1 MKKRLL
7 SIVTTLALCL
17 SLLPATVLA
26 EEHTCA
32 DGDVTDHY
40 CDTCWEHIPTL
51 CTDEDSDHLCDV
63 CSDTLSECVDDV
75 DHDHWCDTCGDVTY
89 RTDPLDSGY
98 YSCEAG
104 CGAVMVSVTGDYTE
118 LNYHGFEEGTLVDG
132 TAEISVYVPNYHNA
146 YDGIDFELAENGV
159 VTVFWTDEEG
169 EIFENH
175 TVEDVKLVDGKA
187 VISFTGLP
195 IEILHHG
202 NLLYKPADPTMYLP
216 ERNGMVLEYQ
226 DNAYRLSV
234 DSNVDCTI
242 NGLYEDNL
250 YLFAGTEVSVI
261 PLGDF
266 WGELTWSYEEDS
278 AKPEHEV
285 VGSIVNFTMPE
296 GDVEAIL
303 EYICVTCIDE
313 NGDHWCD
320 FCESRIS
327 ECADE
332 DGDHHCDV
340 CWEYLSDL
348 CTDGEDI
355 DHVCGVCGEYLSELC
370 RDENGD
376 HICDTETCGTVIGP
390 CKDEDPEDHFCDNE
404 DCGNEMSTCEEC
416 DWNDDNICDLCG
428 KNIHPG
434 AGELNIDAVAG
445 DGTITVT
452 WDALED
458 AGTDKV
464 ASYTVFCCLEDTF
477 EPLQQA
483 VYEPGSESYAHTF
496 SDLENNVVYDVS
508 VEATYSQNEDPFSAT
523 ATDTVTALPGA
534 PTILSVECGYH
545 SVTVEWEAPENK
557 GFPDILYY
565 VITAEQNGMGVGTEV
580 EATGEETMRCTLN
593 GILNGQ
599 TYQINVTAVNDI
611 GQGAVA
617 TTTVEIPL
625 IPYQL
630 EIGGVVVTEENMD
643 DVLGDGTVS
652 LNPRTATLTLNNAH
666 INVTEGNYGIRSKT
680 ALKLELIG
688 ENSIT
693 CSGVYG
699 IHSTDDV
706 TVSGSGSLDITAN
719 DVGIY
724 IAGGYEVGGLYLKDD
739 VTLNVTSG
747 NVTSGNSY
755 GVRVDDV
762 LEVRDN
768 ATLIATAGTA
778 PERSCG
784 IYAYD
789 QFNVYD
795 NAVVTATGADQSVD
809 LNTDCDGIRATHITI
824 EGGTVTATGGKA
836 ATTNG
841 IFTQTFDMHGGT
853 LTAVSGST
861 AGGTCFG
868 PSTALQATRSFN
880 MTDGV
885 INATS
890 GSAGNDTSCGVLV
903 SNGELRMEGG
913 SLFAQSGE
921 ANFSYG
927 VKASQLSLF
936 SDGYIEAEGAE
947 GVWCSNGI
955 NVEGNLIVDNGGKI
969 LAKAATAET
978 YSYGLQ
984 AFEMTI
990 SDSDIEAVA
999 GSAANNYG
1007 LWAFGSMDI
1016 FCNRI
1021 RLNPHAP
1028 GFIGTSVTASA
1039 ENGYAVYSRTGV
1051 EIADTLAISSPEGGS
1066 VAVVGEDELSRYYT
1080 VAAADGTAAQ
1090 SVELD
1095 ILTYNVSIE
1104 GLDLSYDMAVEVP
1117 AGWSVNEAYCEM
1129 YEVEDFSEILN
1140 TDRSGYTFYGWYTN
1154 ENYASGSE
1162 FTFDDDITSD
1172 ITIYARWTRNS
1183 SGGSSGGSSNTTT
1196 KTEKNE
1202 DGSTTTTTTNKKTGE
1217 VTETVKTPDGVTGT
1231 VVTDKN
1237 GEVTEASAKVPASAA
1252 KDAEKSGEA
1261 VKLPIEVEATEN
1273 TEDSL
1278 EIKIDIPSGGAKME
1292 IPVEDVTPGTVVV
1305 IVNKDGTEEIVK
1317 TCTMTENGVVVTL
1330 EKDATIKVIDNSKD
1344 FDDVTDSFWAG
1355 DSIDFV
1361 TAREIFGG
1369 ISATTFSP
1377 NGTMTRQAM
1386 WMVLARMSGE
1396 DPTDMAEAKAWA
1408 VENGISDGSAPTN
1421 AVTRQQFVTMLWR
1434 WHGEPESDHSVDHHV
1449 DAHTISSYAEE
1460 AVAWA
1465 VEHGIK
1471 GGYPDGTLRPHGT
1484 ATRAHVATFIQR
1496 FYEYVVQ

>member
-1 MKKRLL
+1 MKKKIL
-7 SIVTTLALCL
+7 SILTSLALCL
-17 SLLPATVLA
+17 SLLPTAAFA

-32 DGDVTDHY
+32 DEDGDHCCDECWEYMPELCNDADEDEY
-40 CDTCWEHIPTL
+40 CDICYTHLNCA
-51 CTDEDSDHLCDV
+51 DEDGNHQCDACYAFLSD
-63 CSDTLSECVDDV
+63 CVDE

-98 YSCEAG
+98 YVCEAG

-132 TAEISVYVPNYHNA
+132 TAEITVCVPNYHHA
-146 YDGIDFELAENGV
+146 YDGVDFEPAENGS

-169 EIFENH
+169 SVLDTH
-175 TVEDVKLVDGKA
+175 TVENAELVNGTA
-187 VISFTGLP
+187 TVSFTDLP
-195 IEILHHG
+195 IEMLHHG
-202 NLLYKPADPTMYLP
+202 HLLYTPADTTYLP
-216 ERNGMVLEYQ
+216 QPNGMVLEYQ
-226 DNAYRLSV
+226 DNAYRLTV

-242 NGLYEDNL
+242 NGVYEDGL
-250 YLFAGTEVSVI
+250 YLFADTEVSVI

-278 AKPEHEV
+278 AQPEYTV
-285 VGSIVNFTMPE
+285 MGSIVNFIMPE

-303 EYICVTCIDE
+303 EYDCVTCFDE
-313 NGDHWCD
+313 DSDHWCD
-320 FCESRIS
+320 FCELRIS
-327 ECADE
+327 ECGDE
-332 DGDHHCDV
+332 DGDHLCDT
-340 CWEYLSDL
+340 CWEYLSEL
-348 CTDGEDI
+348 CTDGEDEAI
-355 DHVCGVCGEYLSELC
+355 HVCDICWAYMQDLCADEDGNHWCDFCDVLIEGVC
-370 RDENGD
+370 RDD
-376 HICDTETCGTVIGP
+376 DS
-390 CKDEDPEDHFCDNE
+390 DHFCDNE
-404 DCGNEMSTCEEC
+404 SCGNKISDCEDC
-416 DWNDDNICDLCG
+416 DWNDDNLCDLCG
-428 KNIHPG
+428 EGIYPN

-458 AGTDKV
+458 AGTDTV
-464 ASYTVFCCLEDTF
+464 AAYTVSCCLEESF

-483 VYEPGSESYAHTF
+483 VYEPGSDTYSHTF
-496 SDLENNVVYDVS
+496 SGLDNHTVYDVS
-508 VEATYSQNEDPFSAT
+508 VEAVYTHIKDGYAEPFSAT
-523 ATDTVTALPGA
+523 AITTVTALPGA
-534 PTILSVECGYH
+534 PTVLSVICGSD

-565 VITAEQNGMGVGTEV
+565 VITAEQNGIGIGAEV
-580 EATGEETMRCTLN
+580 EATGEETMRYTLD
-593 GILNGQ
+593 GLLGGQ
-599 TYQINVTAVNDI
+599 TYQIYVSAVNGI
-611 GQGAVA
+611 GYGAPY

-630 EIGGVVVTEENMD
+630 EIGGVVVTEENMN

-652 LNPRTATLTLNNAH
+652 LNPYTSTLTLNNAQ

-699 IHSTDDV
+699 FHSTDDV
-706 TVSGSGSLDITAN
+706 TVFGSGSLDITAN

-724 IAGGYEVGGLYLKDD
+724 IAGGNEVGGLYLKDH

-747 NVTSGNSY
+747 NVGSGNSY

-809 LNTDCDGIRATHITI
+809 LNTDCDGIRTTHITM
-824 EGGTVTATGGKA
+824 EGGTVTAIGGTA

-841 IFTQTFDMHGGT
+841 IFTQTFDMQGGT

-868 PSTALQATRSFN
+868 PSAALQATRSFN

-885 INATS
+885 INASS

-903 SNGELRMEGG
+903 SSGELRMEGG

-921 ANFSYG
+921 ASFSYG
-927 VKASQLSLF
+927 VKASRLSLF
-936 SDGYIEAEGAE
+936 SDGYIEAEGAK

-955 NVEGNLIVDNGGKI
+955 NVEGGLIVDGGTI
-969 LAKAATAET
+969 LAKAANAET

-990 SDSDIEAVA
+990 SDGAIEAVA
-999 GSAANNYG
+999 GSAANSYG

-1028 GFIGTSVTASA
+1028 GFIGTSVAASA

-1051 EIADTLAISSPEGGS
+1051 AIADTLAISAPEGDS

-1090 SVELD
+1090 RVEMD
-1095 ILTYNVSIE
+1095 VLTYKVAIE
-1104 GLDLSYDMAVEVP
+1104 GLDISYDMAVEVP
-1117 AGWSVNEAYCEM
+1117 AGWSVNETYCEK
-1129 YEVEDFSEILN
+1129 YGVEDFSEILH
-1140 TDRSGYTFYGWYTN
+1140 TTKQGYTFRGWYTD
-1154 ENYASGSE
+1154 EACTSGNK
-1162 FTFDDDITSD
+1162 FTFDDAVNSD
-1172 ITIYARWTRNS
+1172 ITIYPKWTKKS
-1183 SGGSSGGSSNTTT
+1183 SGSSSTGSSS
-1196 KTEKNE
+1196 K
-1202 DGSTTTTTTNKKTGE
+1202 
-1217 VTETVKTPDGVTGT
+1217 P
-1231 VVTDKN
+1231 
-1237 GEVTEASAKVPASAA
+1237 PQ
-1252 KDAEKSGEA
+1252 
-1261 VKLPIEVEATEN
+1261 
-1273 TEDSL
+1273 TEDTG
-1278 EIKIDIPSGGAKME
+1278 KQFTDVHGADHWA
-1292 IPVEDVTPGTVVV
+1292 ED
-1305 IVNKDGTEEIVK
+1305 
-1317 TCTMTENGVVVTL
+1317 
-1330 EKDATIKVIDNSKD
+1330 A
-1344 FDDVTDSFWAG
+1344 
-1355 DSIDFV
+1355 IDFV
-1361 TAREIFGG
+1361 TARGIFGG
-1369 ISATTFSP
+1369 TTDTTFNPDGS
-1377 NGTMTRQAM
+1377 MTRQAM
-1386 WMVLARMSGE
+1386 WMILARMSGE
-1396 DPTDMAEAKAWA
+1396 NPADMAEAKAWA
-1408 VENGISDGSAPTN
+1408 VENGISDGSSPTL
-1421 AVTRQQFVTMLWR
+1421 ATSRQQFVTMLWR
-1434 WHGEPESDHSVDHHV
+1434 WAQVQGMDVSVGEDTNILSYEDAFSV
-1449 DAHTISSYAEE
+1449 SEYAIP
-1460 AVAWA
+1460 AFQWA
-1465 VEHGIK
+1465 CGAGVIN
-1471 GGYPDGTLRPHGT
+1471 GYADGTLKPG
-1484 ATRAHVATFIQR
+1484 AVCTRAHVAQMMMNFLNK
-1496 FYEYVVQ
+1496 